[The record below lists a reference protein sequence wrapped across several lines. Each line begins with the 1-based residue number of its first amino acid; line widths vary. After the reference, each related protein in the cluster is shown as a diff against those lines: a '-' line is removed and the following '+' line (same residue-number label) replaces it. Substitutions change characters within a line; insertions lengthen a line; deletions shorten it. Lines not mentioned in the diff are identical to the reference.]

1 MSHPLLLRLG
11 LKLKALDESSGLLL
25 LLKVLGDEGARQ
37 SLLDKEERIGRLARN
52 AAMQRGDG
60 PRGGHPHGRTG
71 SDFGMS
77 RDRIVVA
84 AFGGL
89 GRFVHLGRG
98 RGSDSR

>member
-60 PRGGHPHGRTG
+60 PRGGHPRGRTG
-71 SDFGMS
+71 S
-77 RDRIVVA
+77 VNWA
-84 AFGGL
+84 GL
-89 GRFVHLGRG
+89 DQLNQRLR
-98 RGSDSR
+98 